1 MAEVLPTVSTPFTL
15 LLTLG
20 SDVFLQ
26 QALAIWGLVLI
37 WVLSQASGHII
48 KAIAGSEN
56 SGKFSKNVEPDGIGP
71 IDNDSRYHLRK
82 C

>member
-37 WVLSQASGHII
+37 WVLVPAATMVWLMGYSRPLHPQ
-48 KAIAGSEN
+48 
-56 SGKFSKNVEPDGIGP
+56 PGIWT
-71 IDNDSRYHLRK
+71 HH
-82 C
+82 

>member
-26 QALAIWGLVLI
+26 QALAIWGRVLI
-37 WVLSQASGHII
+37 WVLVPAATMVWLMGYLRTLHPQ
-48 KAIAGSEN
+48 
-56 SGKFSKNVEPDGIGP
+56 PGIWT
-71 IDNDSRYHLRK
+71 HH
-82 C
+82 